1 MSLTRRSLD
10 ISHLLLFKR
19 KRMPFSPLVNI
30 TGRPSVRYNRTFEYK
45 SFCRVRGESNSMS
58 LVGPKSI
65 QPLGAERSFAA
76 FPVSLRIR
84 PAPPVERG
92 ATPGPPARSRAC
104 ALPRTWARGRAWC
117 SQMDRCLS
125 GRGLD
130 SPESGQ
136 LFKLAGGQKIPCIHP
151 PAQGRFNIAFF
162 LFLEVAI

>member
-1 MSLTRRSLD
+1 MNAIIIITTEYFYQKPFLQSRTALSLLKCSQPPVTSPVSSTRR
-10 ISHLLLFKR
+10 R
-19 KRMPFSPLVNI
+19 
-30 TGRPSVRYNRTFEYK
+30 
-45 SFCRVRGESNSMS
+45 
-58 LVGPKSI
+58 
-65 QPLGAERSFAA
+65 RSK
-76 FPVSLRIR
+76 
-84 PAPPVERG
+84 RG
-92 ATPGPPARSRAC
+92 ATPGPPARSHAPS
-104 ALPRTWARGRAWC
+104 PRARGHARRAWC